1 MTTLYLDR
9 KNLSLRADSSALV
22 CYENDK
28 RVATVPLK
36 ILQRVCIRGDL
47 TLSAKVLGKLGETG
61 IGVLILSGR
70 QKRPALM
77 LPNWKLDGQRRM
89 AQYALSQDK
98 SASLTAARNTVAA
111 KLSAQLQHLQQM
123 AFSDGL
129 NADCLKEHSQ
139 ALSSLIDTLAN
150 ISDIPGLRG
159 IEGAAAARYF
169 GAWAAILPPNWQF
182 SGRNK
187 RPPRDPVNATLSLA
201 YTLLHF
207 DIVKHLYLSG
217 LDPFIGYYHQPE
229 HGRESLACDLLEHL
243 LAQCDAWVLSLFHQQ
258 TLTPADF
265 STTAQGCMMNKN
277 ARLKFYPAYEQTA
290 KQWRK
295 HIHRLCTDYLAALAQ
310 YSGKPEIQLSELITL
325 E

>member
-98 SASLTAARNTVAA
+98 SASLTSARNTVAA

-139 ALSSLIDTLAN
+139 ALSNLIDTLAN

-159 IEGAAAARYF
+159 RERPRH
-169 GAWAAILPPNWQF
+169 AIL
-182 SGRNK
+182 
-187 RPPRDPVNATLSLA
+187 A
-201 YTLLHF
+201 
-207 DIVKHLYLSG
+207 
-217 LDPFIGYYHQPE
+217 
-229 HGRESLACDLLEHL
+229 HGRQYCPQTGNFQDGTNVRRATRSTPPYPSPTPCCTSTSSNTSTSAAWIPLSATTTSLN
-243 LAQCDAWVLSLFHQQ
+243 
-258 TLTPADF
+258 
-265 STTAQGCMMNKN
+265 TAANRLPVIYWNTCAANAMPGYFPCFINK
-277 ARLKFYPAYEQTA
+277 P
-290 KQWRK
+290 
-295 HIHRLCTDYLAALAQ
+295 
-310 YSGKPEIQLSELITL
+310 
-325 E
+325 